1 MRHACEELLEI
12 ITWKQLGLYSK
23 PIIILNTCGFFNPLL
38 EMFDRA
44 IGNRFMRPVHR
55 SLWSVAA
62 TPEEALQLAETTP
75 PSGHGHIQDGAD
87 LIPSPEKKSKEQ
99 DVFKPATVGDR

>member
-1 MRHACEELLEI
+1 MHVRKETIVSMGDATIALPGGCGTLEELLEI

-75 PSGHGHIQDGAD
+75 PWDTGI
-87 LIPSPEKKSKEQ
+87 SKMAQ
-99 DVFKPATVGDR
+99 I